1 MDIPMVFIVTC
12 RLYQKPVEPIQLMK
26 QKLQVVLVTL
36 IKRLLPVAVTI
47 TMELTMMSHYHLQ
60 LVMDQA
66 QKQQ

>member
-36 IKRLLPVAVTI
+36 IKRLLPAAVTI
-47 TMELTMMSHYHLQ
+47 TMALTMKYH
-60 LVMDQA
+60 
-66 QKQQ
+66 